1 MSGAPPVIVWFRN
14 DFRLR
19 DHPALT
25 AAVASGSPV
34 IALYILDE
42 ETPGQWA
49 PGGASRW
56 WLAKSLAAF
65 RHAIAERGGRLILRR
80 GAIARELPRIVK
92 ETGATAIYFSR
103 SYEPWAVALEGQL
116 RLLFDERGVA
126 FKRYGG
132 RLLREP
138 EAVRTR
144 TNGAYQVFTPFWQAF
159 VRDLKLLKPSAAPD
173 RISAPARSPKSDD
186 LRDWELLPVKPDWSG
201 GLAEAWEPGESG
213 AHARLAEFK
222 TQLAGYK
229 EDRNRLD
236 GMRTSRLSP
245 HLAFGEI
252 SPTAC
257 WRAAAAAAKGKGGLD
272 QSVETFMKELAWREF
287 SYSLLVHFPKLPE
300 APLKAEFAAMP
311 WLDDAAQLNAWQRGK
326 TGYPIVD
333 AGMREL
339 WATGYMHNR
348 ARMITASFLIKHL
361 LVPWTRG
368 EAWFWDTLVDA
379 DLANNSASWQWVAGC
394 GADAAPYFRIFN
406 PILQGEKFDPRGD
419 YVRKWVTELAK
430 LPATRIHAPWTAKAD
445 ELAQA
450 GVVLGTSYPFPI
462 VDHNHARVRALQ
474 AYEKIKGT
482 SNSPTQS

>member
-1 MSGAPPVIVWFRN
+1 MSGAPVIVWFRN

-25 AAVASGSPV
+25 AAIATGSPV
-34 IALYILDE
+34 IPLFILDE
-42 ETPGQWA
+42 ETPGAWA

-65 RHAIAERGGRLILRR
+65 GQTIAERGGRLILRR
-80 GAIARELPRIVK
+80 GAIHRELPRVAE
-92 ETGATAIYFSR
+92 ETGASAIYFTR

-116 RLLFDERGVA
+116 RLHFDTRGIA

-138 EAVRTR
+138 ETVRTN
-144 TNGAYQVFTPFWQAF
+144 TNGTYQVFTPFWRAF
-159 VRDLKLLKPSAAPD
+159 VKDLKLSRGSAAPD
-173 RISAPARSPKSDD
+173 KISSPRQLPKSDD
-186 LRDWELLPVKPDWSG
+186 LRDWDLLPVKPDWSG
-201 GLAEAWEPGESG
+201 GLAEAWEPGEAG

-222 TQLAGYK
+222 QQLAGYSQ
-229 EDRNRLD
+229 DRNRLD
-236 GMRTSRLSP
+236 REGTSRLSP

-252 SPTAC
+252 SPAAC
-257 WRAAAAAAKGKGGLD
+257 WRAATGAAKGRGVLD

-287 SYSLLVHFPKLPE
+287 SYSLLVQFPELPA
-300 APLKAEFAAMP
+300 APLKSMFSALP
-311 WLDDAAQLNAWQRGK
+311 WRNDPAHLKAWQQGK

-361 LVPWTRG
+361 LIPWTQG
-368 EAWFWDTLVDA
+368 EAWFWDTLADA

-406 PILQGEKFDPRGD
+406 PISQGEKFDPSGD
-419 YVRKWVTELAK
+419 YVRKWVPELAR
-430 LPATRIHAPWTAKAD
+430 LPAARIHAPWTAKSD

-462 VDHNHARVRALQ
+462 VDHGHARARALQ
-474 AYEKIKGT
+474 AYEKIKAT
-482 SNSPTQS
+482 SNS